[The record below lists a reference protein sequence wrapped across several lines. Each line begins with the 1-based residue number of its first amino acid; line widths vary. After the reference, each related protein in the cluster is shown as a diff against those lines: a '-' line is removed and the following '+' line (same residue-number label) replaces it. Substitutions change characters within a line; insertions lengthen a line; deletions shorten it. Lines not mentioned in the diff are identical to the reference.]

1 MFRAIFKI
9 FLVTLAI
16 FLANNSAYAKTA
28 SIADIDLFNTG
39 KRLVLYVS
47 LKDGFSEDVVE
58 AIKSGVPVGITY
70 TVVLKQ
76 KIPVLYDKKVVT
88 RTIKRYVKF
97 DTLKEKYKIIDNNG
111 RKTTKRI
118 TEDFN
123 EVVRTMAQ
131 LDSIHLI
138 SNKKL
143 NKKEKYYVNVKAEL
157 NSKQTWFPFSYI
169 LLFMS
174 YLNFDTSWKSSS
186 PFTFK

>member
-9 FLVTLAI
+9 FLVFLAI
-16 FLANNSAYAKTA
+16 FFANNPAYAKTA

-58 AIKSGVPVGITY
+58 SIKSGVSVRITY
-70 TVVLKQ
+70 TVVLKR
-76 KIPVLYDKKVVT
+76 KNPFFYDKKVAT

-111 RKTTKRI
+111 KRI

-123 EVVRTMAQ
+123 EVVRTMAH

>member
-9 FLVTLAI
+9 FLVSLAI
-16 FLANNSAYAKTA
+16 LLVNNPVDAKAA
-28 SIADIDLFNTG
+28 SIANIEVFNTG
-39 KRLVLYVS
+39 KRLVLDAS

-70 TVVLKQ
+70 AVVLKR
-76 KIPVLYDKKVVT
+76 KIPFFYDKKVAT

-111 RKTTKRI
+111 KRI

-123 EVVRTMAQ
+123 EVVRKMTQ

-138 SNKKL
+138 SNKRL
-143 NKKEKYYVNVKAEL
+143 DKKEKYYVNVKAEL
-157 NSKQTWFPFSYI
+157 NSKQTWFPFNYI